1 MKNLESLAQEVW
13 KASSLSEK
21 KQILLS
27 MVSSFDH
34 KEKQE
39 KFMRVVEA
47 IPNNGQQGLTKAD
60 FLASQLALNNTDAVI
75 K

>member
-1 MKNLESLAQEVW
+1 MKNLETLAQQVW
-13 KASSLSEK
+13 QASSLSDK
-21 KQILLS
+21 KQVLES
-27 MVSSFDH
+27 MVMSFDH

-47 IPNNGQQGLTKAD
+47 VPSNTKAD

>member
-13 KASSLSEK
+13 QASSLSDK
-21 KQILLS
+21 KQVLQS
-27 MVSSFDH
+27 MVMSFDH

-39 KFMRVVEA
+39 KFIRVVEA
-47 IPNNGQQGLTKAD
+47 VPSNTKAD

>member
-1 MKNLESLAQEVW
+1 MKNLETLAQEVW
-13 KASSLSEK
+13 QASSLSDK
-21 KQILLS
+21 KQVLES
-27 MVSSFDH
+27 MVMSFDH

-47 IPNNGQQGLTKAD
+47 VPSNTKAD

>member
-47 IPNNGQQGLTKAD
+47 LSNNSKAD

>member
-13 KASSLSEK
+13 QASSLSEK
-21 KQILLS
+21 KQVLQS
-27 MVSSFDH
+27 MVMSFDH

-47 IPNNGQQGLTKAD
+47 VPSNTKAD

>member
-1 MKNLESLAQEVW
+1 M
-13 KASSLSEK
+13 
-21 KQILLS
+21 
-27 MVSSFDH
+27 SFDH

-47 IPNNGQQGLTKAD
+47 VPNNTKAD

>member
-13 KASSLSEK
+13 QASSLSEK
-21 KQILLS
+21 KQVLQS
-27 MVSSFDH
+27 MVMSFDY

-47 IPNNGQQGLTKAD
+47 VPNNTKAD

>member
-1 MKNLESLAQEVW
+1 MKNLECLAQEVW
-13 KASSLSEK
+13 QASSLSEK
-21 KQILLS
+21 KQVLES
-27 MVSSFDH
+27 MVMSFDH

-47 IPNNGQQGLTKAD
+47 IPSNTKAD